1 MDFGFVGF
9 GSIEAHKDVVRAE
22 RRGFSHAW
30 LYDSQMLTSDVYA
43 ALALGAGLRDA
54 GMMPGQDFDLVAKQT
69 SSVLDHTTPAIDTI
83 FEDLTATGHTLA
95 SILVRRINEEPID
108 TLQSIRM
115 PELRF
120 RTQHPPA
127 AAAGQ

>member
-43 ALALGAGLRDA
+43 ALACARTRPRRSNSD
-54 GMMPGQDFDLVAKQT
+54 
-69 SSVLDHTTPAIDTI
+69 PA
-83 FEDLTATGHTLA
+83 
-95 SILVRRINEEPID
+95 
-108 TLQSIRM
+108 
-115 PELRF
+115 
-120 RTQHPPA
+120 
-127 AAAGQ
+127 